1 MLLWVRIVR
10 TIKNPMQ
17 NRDAKILYKMEDHS
31 LLMAITALV
40 GGLGL
45 KQIWDIIKK
54 KMDINANKEA
64 RTDGFQIQVI
74 EQLKEKIGDL
84 EKKIDSLITENTNLR
99 EKLARMEER
108 LLINAKKKVNRRNNE
123 TK

>member
-1 MLLWVRIVR
+1 
-10 TIKNPMQ
+10 MQ

-40 GGLGL
+40 GGLGI

-54 KMDINANKEA
+54 KMDINANKDA
-64 RTDGFQIQVI
+64 RTDDFQIQVI

-84 EKKIDSLITENTNLR
+84 EKKIDSLITENTQLR

-108 LLINAKKKVNRRNNE
+108 LLINAKKKVNRRNNA

>member
-1 MLLWVRIVR
+1 ME
-10 TIKNPMQ
+10 

-40 GGLGL
+40 GGLGV

-54 KMDINANKEA
+54 KMDINANKDA
-64 RTDGFQIQVI
+64 RTDDFQIQVI

-84 EKKIDSLITENTNLR
+84 EKKIDSLITENTQLR

>member
-1 MLLWVRIVR
+1 ML
-10 TIKNPMQ
+10 
-17 NRDAKILYKMEDHS
+17 NRDVKILRMEDHS

-45 KQIWDIIKK
+45 KQIWDIVKK
-54 KMDINANKEA
+54 KMDIKASKEA
-64 RTDGFQIQVI
+64 RTDDFQIQVI

-84 EKKIDSLITENTNLR
+84 EKKIDSLITENTHLR

-108 LLINAKKKVNRRNNE
+108 LILNAKKKVNRKNNAA
-123 TK
+123 K

>member
-1 MLLWVRIVR
+1 ME
-10 TIKNPMQ
+10 

-40 GGLGL
+40 GGLGI

-54 KMDINANKEA
+54 KMDINANKDA
-64 RTDGFQIQVI
+64 RTDDFQIQVI

-84 EKKIDSLITENTNLR
+84 EKKIDSLITENTQLR

-108 LLINAKKKVNRRNNE
+108 LLINAKKKVNRRNNA

>member
-1 MLLWVRIVR
+1 ME
-10 TIKNPMQ
+10 
-17 NRDAKILYKMEDHS
+17 NRGVKILRMEDHS

-54 KMDINANKEA
+54 KMDIKASKEA
-64 RTDGFQIQVI
+64 RTDDFQIQVI

-84 EKKIDSLITENTNLR
+84 EKKIDSIQ
-99 EKLARMEER
+99 
-108 LLINAKKKVNRRNNE
+108 IQH
-123 TK
+123 

>member
-1 MLLWVRIVR
+1 
-10 TIKNPMQ
+10 MQ
-17 NRDAKILYKMEDHS
+17 NKGVKILYKMEDHS

-54 KMDINANKEA
+54 KMDIKANKEA

-84 EKKIDSLITENTNLR
+84 EKKIDSLITENTHLR

>member
-1 MLLWVRIVR
+1 
-10 TIKNPMQ
+10 
-17 NRDAKILYKMEDHS
+17 MEDHS

-40 GGLGL
+40 GGLGI

-54 KMDINANKEA
+54 KMDINANKDA
-64 RTDGFQIQVI
+64 RTDDFQIQVI

-84 EKKIDSLITENTNLR
+84 EKKIDSLITENTQLR

-108 LLINAKKKVNRRNNE
+108 LLINAKKKVNRRNNA

>member
-1 MLLWVRIVR
+1 
-10 TIKNPMQ
+10 MQ
-17 NRDAKILYKMEDHS
+17 NKGVKILKMEDHS
-31 LLMAITALV
+31 LIVALAGIV
-40 GGLGL
+40 SALGL

-64 RTDGFQIQVI
+64 RTDGFQFQVI
-74 EQLKEKIGDL
+74 QQLKEKIDDL
-84 EKKIDSLITENTNLR
+84 EKKIDSLITENTHLR

-123 TK
+123 AK

>member
-1 MLLWVRIVR
+1 ML
-10 TIKNPMQ
+10 
-17 NRDAKILYKMEDHS
+17 NRDDKILRMEGHW

-54 KMDINANKEA
+54 KMDIKASKEA
-64 RTDGFQIQVI
+64 RTGDFQIQVI

-84 EKKIDSLITENTNLR
+84 EKKIDSLITENTHLR

-108 LLINAKKKVNRRNNE
+108 LILNAKKKVNRKNNAA
-123 TK
+123 K

>member
-1 MLLWVRIVR
+1 
-10 TIKNPMQ
+10 MQ

-64 RTDGFQIQVI
+64 RTDVFQIQVI

>member
-1 MLLWVRIVR
+1 
-10 TIKNPMQ
+10 
-17 NRDAKILYKMEDHS
+17 
-31 LLMAITALV
+31 
-40 GGLGL
+40 
-45 KQIWDIIKK
+45 
-54 KMDINANKEA
+54 MDINANKDA
-64 RTDGFQIQVI
+64 RTDDFQIQVI

-84 EKKIDSLITENTNLR
+84 EKKIDSLITENTQLR